1 MRNTKLNELL
11 RPNDDEAAVQLKML
25 AVLAKQRADIDKLL
39 LHAFSQLDPANPDGD
54 EPVEALYGF
63 YLRAAAPRPRG
74 PEHLERQPQRQAG
87 DAPERFEPGDDDS
100 YELIERFMLPRLLQR
115 FQGNG
120 NSGGQRAS
128 DAELVDTIRA
138 RATSC

>member
-1 MRNTKLNELL
+1 M
-11 RPNDDEAAVQLKML
+11 
-25 AVLAKQRADIDKLL
+25 
-39 LHAFSQLDPANPDGD
+39 
-54 EPVEALYGF
+54 EALYGF

-100 YELIERFMLPRLLQR
+100 YELIERFMLRRLLQR